1 MAPAMLLTKGARM
14 VDLDGPLLLTRDR
27 VPGLRFEGSLIHPP
41 EPELWG

>member
-1 MAPAMLLTKGARM
+1 MLLAQRAAY

-27 VPGLRFEGSLIHPP
+27 VPGLVYDGSRVFPP